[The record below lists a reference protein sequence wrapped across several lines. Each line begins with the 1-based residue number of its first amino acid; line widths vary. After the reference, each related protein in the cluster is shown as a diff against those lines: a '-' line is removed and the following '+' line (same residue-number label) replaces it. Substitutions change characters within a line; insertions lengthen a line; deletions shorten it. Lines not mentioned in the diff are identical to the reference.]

1 MIYHRDTE
9 STELQRIF
17 LLLRKRK
24 SHPKFPIF
32 SVTPCS
38 LCLGGKIISSVPFF
52 SLCPRFYLRPSFLV
66 AVFFLAVIFEG
77 VFQLAG
83 ELGIQLL

>member
-1 MIYHRDTE
+1 MIYHRD
-9 STELQRIF
+9 QRARSYGINWGN
-17 LLLRKRK
+17 
-24 SHPKFPIF
+24 F
-32 SVTPCS
+32 SSRTPFRNNINFSETPCS

-52 SLCPRFYLRPSFLV
+52 SLCALFSLRASFLV

-77 VFQLAG
+77 VLQFAG

>member
-9 STELQRIF
+9 STELQRKYENFKYPSRNDIN
-17 LLLRKRK
+17 L
-24 SHPKFPIF
+24 SE
-32 SVTPCS
+32 TPCS
-38 LCLGGKIISSVPFF
+38 PCLGGKIISSVPFF
-52 SLCPRFYLRPSFLV
+52 SLCALFSLRASFLV

-77 VFQLAG
+77 VLQFAG